1 MLGKNAGMSYSP
13 WGCKESD
20 TTEQQQFMSDA
31 WKCLTILVEFIYN
44 LHEMTSEKIMGFLN
58 HQSLVALEQVSLSH
72 HCWHFGLIKCTVLN
86 LVDCLAASLASTD

>member
-44 LHEMTSEKIMGFLN
+44 LHEMTSEKIVGFLN
-58 HQSLVALEQVSLSH
+58 HQSIWLLWNRFLY
-72 HCWHFGLIKCTVLN
+72 LITVGILG
-86 LVDCLAASLASTD
+86 